1 MRISCG
7 KEKWQMQLLYFIT
20 NRTDR
25 IPAVLARLS
34 EAGVNGATV
43 VNCEGMA
50 HMLATS
56 GEAPAFFGSCAACST
71 RRKRGKARWCLP

>member
-1 MRISCG
+1 
-7 KEKWQMQLLYFIT
+7 MQLLYFIT
-20 NRTDR
+20 NRADR

-56 GEAPAFFGSCAACST
+56 GEAPAFFVQHGGNGGRQDGAC
-71 RRKRGKARWCLP
+71 RNEG